1 MTSALKQQFDKQ
13 GFLVVR
19 NVLDFNFDLK
29 PVLNDM
35 EFIMNE
41 LIDKFVPQKN
51 KAKVYKF
58 DFWKKYTHLSK
69 LNIHDFDQYFN
80 IRPPRDNIQ
89 KDCNYFTSQSI
100 WNLIKNEKILNV
112 IEKILGPEIL
122 ANPVQNS
129 RIKQPEKHLKKN
141 TVHDG
146 LSGRTPWH
154 QDAGVLSVAGQ
165 KHTDL
170 ITCWI
175 PFTNTTTKN
184 GCMVSVPGLHKK
196 GLFNHVAGHKGQA
209 QIKDSELL
217 DEMKTT
223 ALEANIGDIVLLG
236 KHTVHCSLPNNSNNF
251 RISMDLRFHKAGQ
264 PSGRDLLPSF
274 YVRSR
279 NKKNI
284 KVKTYKEW
292 LATWYNK
299 IEKCVP
305 KKHTFKYTIPT
316 FKGTSRDLINLI

>member
-1 MTSALKQQFDKQ
+1 MASALKQQFDKQ

-51 KAKVYKF
+51 KTKVYKF

-154 QDAGVLSVAGQ
+154 QDAGVLSAAGQ

>member
-1 MTSALKQQFDKQ
+1 MPSALKQQFDKQ

-41 LIDKFVPQKN
+41 LIDKFVSQKN

-184 GCMVSVPGLHKK
+184 GCMLSVPGLHKK
-196 GLFNHVAGHKGQA
+196 GLFNHEAGHKGQA
-209 QIKDSELL
+209 
-217 DEMKTT
+217 
-223 ALEANIGDIVLLG
+223 
-236 KHTVHCSLPNNSNNF
+236 
-251 RISMDLRFHKAGQ
+251 
-264 PSGRDLLPSF
+264 
-274 YVRSR
+274 
-279 NKKNI
+279 
-284 KVKTYKEW
+284 
-292 LATWYNK
+292 
-299 IEKCVP
+299 
-305 KKHTFKYTIPT
+305 
-316 FKGTSRDLINLI
+316 

>member
-1 MTSALKQQFDKQ
+1 MTSTLKQQFDKQ

-41 LIDKFVPQKN
+41 LIDKFVHQKN